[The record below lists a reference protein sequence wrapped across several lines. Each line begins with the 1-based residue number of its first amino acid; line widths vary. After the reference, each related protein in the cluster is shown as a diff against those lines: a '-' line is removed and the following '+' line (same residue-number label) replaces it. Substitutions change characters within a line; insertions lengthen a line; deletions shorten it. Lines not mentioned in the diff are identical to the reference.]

1 MLVLL
6 LCILV
11 LVCIIPIFKV
21 IKDKKV
27 NIKNRR
33 VIIFIIS
40 IIVLVI
46 IGFGSVKIYPKL
58 PHNDVS
64 KKDRIAIEE
73 YILDKY
79 GLELKVTESTI
90 AHRGDFGINPGIG
103 YYFVLKNR
111 MGFEYRLNIDS
122 YTDAEIDLKKF
133 LAENPELDLVQMKQ
147 FKKK

>member
-40 IIVLVI
+40 IIVLVA
-46 IGFGSVKIYPKL
+46 IGFGSVKIYQQL

-64 KKDRIAIEE
+64 KEDRIALEE

-90 AHRGDFGINPGIG
+90 SHRGNIGINPGIG
-103 YYFVLKNR
+103 YYFVLKNS
-111 MGFEYRLNIDS
+111 MGFEYRLNINS
-122 YTDAEIDLKKF
+122 YTDVKIDLKTF
-133 LAENPELDLVQMKQ
+133 LAGNPELDLVQMK
-147 FKKK
+147 